1 MQKHCFYN
9 WRFSLGFYMEMPNVK
24 IYYEMMDE
32 FFVIARQDMPTFCLY
47 WTTKWHKRGIG
58 TLIAIWLGEKIQ

>member
-1 MQKHCFYN
+1 
-9 WRFSLGFYMEMPNVK
+9 MPNVK